1 MLLINNPFNV
11 YYDLFLL
18 FSVYWETLPGALGV
32 NMVAN
37 GMAELI
43 ARLDSSFAAL
53 NSAGNDPPV

>member
-1 MLLINNPFNV
+1 MFIMTS
-11 YYDLFLL
+11 FLL

-32 NMVAN
+32 NMIAN

-43 ARLDSSFAAL
+43 TRLDSSLAAL